1 MLGGD
6 RADDGSILVVQQ
18 NDSEKCVLRPYFLHD
33 VDGLSCSGGEA
44 NQLGKG
50 RPLSCK
56 GDEDIQ
62 STCAQSDGSQSVT
75 N

>member
-1 MLGGD
+1 MLSSD
-6 RADDGSILVVQQ
+6 RADDRSVLVVQQ
-18 NDSEKCVLRPYFLHD
+18 NDSKVNVLCPYSLHD

-44 NQLGKG
+44 DQLGKG
-50 RPLSCK
+50 RPLSCR